1 MQTATMQSRTSR
13 IIEEFLLFD
22 ATDEDEADPIEQFDD
37 EVLSSAGGPYHW
49 VPAEM

>member
-1 MQTATMQSRTSR
+1 MQTVTMQSRTSR

-22 ATDEDEADPIEQFDD
+22 ASEDVEADAVEELDD
-37 EVLSSAGGPYHW
+37 ELLSSAGGPYHW